1 MAVFL
6 FNRPYPIPHT
16 PYPIP
21 HTRFMDSDLT
31 PVGIYNFRNQ
41 HKTFGIKV
49 DDRRRHIYVVGK
61 TGVGKSTLLENMII
75 ADIRSGKGVGVVDPH
90 GELAEKILDFIPEER
105 LDDVIYFDPS
115 DMDYPI
121 AFNPMEQV
129 GNEFRHLV
137 ASGIMGVFKK
147 IWPDAWSAR
156 MEYILNNTLLAL
168 LELPDATLLGI
179 LRMFAEP
186 EYRKKIVDNLKDP
199 VIKAFWANEFARYS
213 QKLETEALAAIQNK
227 VGQFVSN
234 PLIRNILGQPRS
246 ALNMRQIMDTGKI
259 FIVNLSKGKIGE
271 DNSALLGAM
280 IITRLNL
287 AAMSRV
293 DIAER
298 DRRDFFL
305 YVDEFQNFATDSF
318 ASILSEAR
326 KYHLSLTLAHQ
337 YIGQLTTSDSTKV
350 RDAIFG
356 NVGTIVTFRVGAED
370 GEFLEKEFMPEF
382 LQTDLVNLAK
392 ANIYIKLMV
401 DGIATRPF
409 SAETIPPQPTPLNSY
424 RDVIIKNSRERYGTP
439 KAVVESR
446 IAGEWLAK
454 SDVAINDKID
464 RQGERRL
471 SEVLRPAAGMAMR
484 PGMSRTSPPASRPM
498 QPPYAPVST
507 RLPVAPAAASSMPSP
522 ASAAPSQNLPPQR
535 RMEDVQ
541 RQGPSEGQRL
551 QPSPQLRYEGNRP
564 VIRPSSRP
572 EIRIDPR
579 PEIKKPF
586 ERPAGGSRE
595 EFLIENE
602 NLPTPTTRGASSSDG
617 VRRLETE
624 VIAKGSDAPQKSVP
638 VTASRIVTNA
648 ESISSTT
655 VGAASV
661 VQNVAREVAPMRS
674 APQSRPPTNVRPPE
688 QTTYREDV
696 RPATDSGMR
705 REPAAS
711 ESMARAKPNE
721 ARGDGSRGLSLSALR
736 DGGAGPRKEDMRK
749 PVDAIHGQDA
759 AEMGSADAVVP
770 KKVIRPN
777 VDIEGLRRAINE
789 SLRKQNE
796 INAAAN
802 PAAQVQRSSAPMAH
816 GENASSSPVRTVRLS
831 VPANEDTDAKQQVNQ
846 ELAKMETEPNLQEDS
861 GLGDD
866 TRFMQDARLKINQS
880 LARQEFHNS
889 RSTVRPAVRPASP
902 VSQVPPAKPHHRPDA
917 ITSG

>member
-1 MAVFL
+1 
-6 FNRPYPIPHT
+6 
-16 PYPIP
+16 
-21 HTRFMDSDLT
+21 MDSDLT

-41 HKTFGIKV
+41 HKTFGIKI
-49 DDRRRHIYVVGK
+49 DDRRRHVYVVGK
-61 TGVGKSTLLENMII
+61 TGVGKSTLLENMVI
-75 ADIRSGKGVGVVDPH
+75 ADIRAGKGVGVVDPH
-90 GELAEKILDFIPEER
+90 GELAEKILDFVPEER

-168 LELPDATLLGI
+168 LEFPDATLLGI

-186 EYRKKIVDNLKDP
+186 EYRKKIVENLKDP
-199 VIKAFWANEFARYS
+199 VIKAFWQNEFSRYS

-337 YIGQLTTSDSTKV
+337 YIGQLMTSDSTKV

-356 NVGTIVTFRVGAED
+356 NVGTIITFRVGAED

-392 ANIYIKLMV
+392 ANIYVKLMI
-401 DGIATRPF
+401 DGVASRPF

-424 RDVIIKNSRERYGTP
+424 RDVIIKNSRQKYGTP
-439 KAVVESR
+439 RAVVESR

-454 SDVAINDKID
+454 SDVAIGEKIE
-464 RQGERRL
+464 RQGERHL
-471 SEVLRPAAGMAMR
+471 SEVLRPGVR
-484 PGMSRTSPPASRPM
+484 FG
-498 QPPYAPVST
+498 
-507 RLPVAPAAASSMPSP
+507 VAHDPSSGNRSSSASSPR
-522 ASAAPSQNLPPQR
+522 PPR

-541 RQGPSEGQRL
+541 RQD
-551 QPSPQLRYEGNRP
+551 PQDGRSARDSRAVRSGARFGDGAENHREQFESVPRASNQGGEA
-564 VIRPSSRP
+564 SSWSA
-572 EIRIDPR
+572 PR
-579 PEIKKPF
+579 PM
-586 ERPAGGSRE
+586 RE
-595 EFLIENE
+595 EPSKWVGE
-602 NLPTPTTRGASSSDG
+602 PADHPPAR
-617 VRRLETE
+617 
-624 VIAKGSDAPQKSVP
+624 SVP
-638 VTASRIVTNA
+638 AEGKKFVAHGGDEHFRREQA
-648 ESISSTT
+648 EST
-655 VGAASV
+655 VV
-661 VQNVAREVAPMRS
+661 P
-674 APQSRPPTNVRPPE
+674 
-688 QTTYREDV
+688 
-696 RPATDSGMR
+696 
-705 REPAAS
+705 
-711 ESMARAKPNE
+711 
-721 ARGDGSRGLSLSALR
+721 SRGLSLSALR
-736 DGGAGPRKEDMRK
+736 DGGAGAKREDDRRAAFANEHHDAGDGAEADPARKSTK
-749 PVDAIHGQDA
+749 PNI
-759 AEMGSADAVVP
+759 
-770 KKVIRPN
+770 
-777 VDIEGLRRAINE
+777 DIEGLRRAINE

-796 INAAAN
+796 GHSASADLAGRTDVRATSGQNQ
-802 PAAQVQRSSAPMAH
+802 PPQV
-816 GENASSSPVRTVRLS
+816 TRLN
-831 VPANEDTDAKQQVNQ
+831 VPAHEDADAKQQIKR
-846 ELAKMETEPNLQEDS
+846 ELAKMGIRAERTRT
-861 GLGDD
+861 GDD
-866 TRFMQDARLKINQS
+866 NDGHDDGHSENHGARSAEGARGQVNRPSGRQDAGFVGPA
-880 LARQEFHNS
+880 AR
-889 RSTVRPAVRPASP
+889 
-902 VSQVPPAKPHHRPDA
+902 VSHSVAPKKSGKDPD
-917 ITSG
+917 IVTTG